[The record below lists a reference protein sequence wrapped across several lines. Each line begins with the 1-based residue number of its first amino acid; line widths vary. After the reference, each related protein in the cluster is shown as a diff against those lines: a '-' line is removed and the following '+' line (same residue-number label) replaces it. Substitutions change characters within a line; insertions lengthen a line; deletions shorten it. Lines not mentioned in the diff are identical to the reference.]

1 MPYIRPTRDALI
13 QTASDELATRLGLD
27 ALLPRSILDVHA
39 KVSAGQAHLIHG
51 HLAWVARQIIASTAD
66 GPELAERASLYGVFR
81 KAAAKATG
89 TTRFGGI
96 ESSVIPAGTVIRRV
110 DGTNY
115 TTDAAGTIT
124 TGVADVAVTASIGGL
139 SSNAAAATDLSL
151 VSPIVGV
158 DTISVVLS
166 PGLSGGD
173 DAEDDADLL
182 ARLLQ
187 EIRNT
192 PQGGAKPD
200 YVTWA
205 LLAATFVTRAFT
217 IPLHFGEGTV
227 GLTFLEDDSVPIIPS
242 AGDVQT
248 VQEFVDVLR
257 PVTAILTVFAPAEKK
272 IDPTIVLTPD
282 TTDVRLAVS
291 ANLVDM
297 LLATAAPGKTITISK
312 IREAISTAAGEDEHA
327 LTLPVADVTA
337 LAGEIVT
344 LGTITWA

>member
-1 MPYIRPTRDALI
+1 MPYIRPPRQDLI
-13 QTASDELATRLGLD
+13 AQASGELATRLGLD
-27 ALLPRSILDVHA
+27 ALLPQSILDIHA
-39 KVSAGQAHLIHG
+39 KVAAGQAHLIHG
-51 HLAWVARQIIASTAD
+51 HLAWIARQIIATTAD

-81 KAAAKATG
+81 KAAARATG

-96 ESSVIPAGTVIRRV
+96 ESSIIPRGTVLRRV
-110 DGTNY
+110 DGTDY

-124 TGVADVAVTASIGGL
+124 TGSADVAITAAIGGL

-158 DTISVVLS
+158 NAVSVVLS

-192 PQGGAKPD
+192 PQGGASPD
-200 YVTWA
+200 YVSWA
-205 LLAATFVTRAFT
+205 LAAATFVTRAFT
-217 IPLHFGEGTV
+217 IPLHFGVGTV
-227 GLTFLEDDSVPIIPS
+227 GVTFLEDDSVPIIPS

-248 VQEFVDVLR
+248 VQDFIDTLR
-257 PVTAILTVFAPAEKK
+257 PVTAILTVFAPTEKT
-272 IDPTIVLTPD
+272 IDPTIALTPD

-297 LLATAAPGKTITISK
+297 LLATAAPGRTITISK
-312 IREAISTAAGEDEHA
+312 IREAISTAAGEEEHA
-327 LTLPVADVTA
+327 LTLPVADVVA
-337 LAGEIVT
+337 AAGEIVT